1 MEKRSLDSHIAETPG
16 TCGGKPRIAGRRI
29 KVQHI
34 AIWHL
39 QMGMPIK
46 RIASEYDLSLADIH
60 AALAFYF
67 DNRAEIDK
75 NIADDDAFIE
85 EIRKQHP
92 SMLAEKLR
100 AMKEDAD
107 VSRD

>member
-1 MEKRSLDSHIAETPG
+1 MEKRSLDSHIVETPG
-16 TCGGKPRIAGRRI
+16 TCGGKPRITGRRI

-39 QMGMPIK
+39 QMGIPIK

-60 AALAFYF
+60 TALAFYF
-67 DNRAEIDK
+67 DNREEIDK
-75 NIADDDAFIE
+75 NIADDEAFIDE
-85 EIRKQHP
+85 MRRQHP
-92 SMLAEKLR
+92 SILSETLR
-100 AMKEDAD
+100 AMREDAD